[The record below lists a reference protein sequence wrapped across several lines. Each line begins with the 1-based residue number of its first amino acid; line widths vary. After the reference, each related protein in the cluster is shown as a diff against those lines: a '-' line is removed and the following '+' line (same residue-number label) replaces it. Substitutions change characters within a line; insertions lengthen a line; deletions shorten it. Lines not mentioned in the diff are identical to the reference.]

1 MQSES
6 TKRRRNSLSAD
17 QRREA
22 LEQTDFLARQLISE
36 ENRNRDAKTERL
48 RSMRQHV
55 QVQISHNAEKAHY
68 LEGQKKS
75 VEEP

>member
-1 MQSES
+1 MQSEP
-6 TKRRRNSLSAD
+6 TKRRRNSLSAA

-22 LEQTDFLARQLISE
+22 LEQTDILARQLINE

-55 QVQISHNAEKAHY
+55 QVKVSGKAERANY
-68 LEGQKKS
+68 LEEQNNS

>member
-6 TKRRRNSLSAD
+6 TKRRKNSLSAA

-22 LEQTDFLARQLISE
+22 LEQTDILARQLINE

-55 QVQISHNAEKAHY
+55 QVQISDKAERAHY
-68 LEGQKKS
+68 KEGQSNS
-75 VEEP
+75 VEKP